1 MEIKERWL
9 ETQENDPNIG
19 KNLYERSIAEGT
31 WSLKGTKILSNVKQ
45 S

>member
-19 KNLYERSIAEGT
+19 KNLYEKSIAERT
-31 WSLKGTKILSNVKQ
+31 WNLKVAKNT
-45 S
+45 